1 MLLLDSSCL
10 LSLLSMVLLTCLCH
24 SFPQRLRTLD
34 RISEQRAWHEASCEI
49 ARPVRASARY
59 YHLIVVAAHVPETS
73 ATTFIFNTEITNSKR
88 QLEQTELKLILLYE
102 LQENID
108 INTFY

>member
-1 MLLLDSSCL
+1 
-10 LSLLSMVLLTCLCH
+10 MVLLTCLCH
-24 SFPQRLRTLD
+24 SFPQRLGTLD

-49 ARPVRASARY
+49 VRTVRASARY
-59 YHLIVVAAHVPETS
+59 YHLIVVAVHVPETS
-73 ATTFIFNTEITNSKR
+73 ATTFIFKTEITNSKKK
-88 QLEQTELKLILLYE
+88 LEQTELKLILLYE